1 MTLLNMILAQV
12 AAPVEGAA
20 QQVADSVGNAV
31 ADTAAAAASTATTI
45 SVAPQAAQ
53 AAQAAQPI
61 VNDLSVWDLTMAGG
75 SMYWRV
81 PLTASASPHRCAQP
95 QGATSDSSSALV
107 AYPYEHII
115 WACNEQDPPSSR
127 EGLS

>member
-1 MTLLNMILAQV
+1 MPVFVPVVGKCATFPTVKGGTLN
-12 AAPVEGAA
+12 GR
-20 QQVADSVGNAV
+20 
-31 ADTAAAAASTATTI
+31 
-45 SVAPQAAQ
+45 
-53 AAQAAQPI
+53 
-61 VNDLSVWDLTMAGG
+61 VNCEDLTMAGG
-75 SMYWRV
+75 STYWRV

-115 WACNEQDPPSSR
+115 WGCNEQDPPSSR